1 MKKGSHHSSDS
12 LLQIHY
18 AMKLVWKRRGFRER
32 RIRTPQSKMRQTL
45 LMVSRGANGPD
56 KRRSQPSQRRARRD
70 SRAGDASRTWVRG
83 AWAI

>member
-32 RIRTPQSKMRQTL
+32 EEIRERVRQWH
-45 LMVSRGANGPD
+45 MENANWP
-56 KRRSQPSQRRARRD
+56 KRRRPLRTAR
-70 SRAGDASRTWVRG
+70 
-83 AWAI
+83 IIFP